1 MPLKNTSEWEWSS
14 TEEAISID
22 YNFTP
27 ADAGVMYYADGSGE
41 PPTPA
46 HVDIVRFNFRGV
58 DITELMDMMLTHNL
72 LDELEMEIVEWEGD
86 RHDVRVSQR
95 H

>member
-1 MPLKNTSEWEWSS
+1 MKNTYEWEWSS

-22 YNFTP
+22 YHFTP

-46 HVDIVRFNFRGV
+46 HVDIVKFKFRGV

-86 RHDVRVSQR
+86 RHDV
-95 H
+95 